1 MLAVVAAN
9 WMLPWL
15 QSFWVKNP
23 HSCQEQKHSEATK
36 RSPEG
41 LSSPLPLAGSWRKGL
56 KIPSHKCFVTA
67 SLHIEGHSGVDLW
80 NAFSCLSWWSI
91 STSCP
96 RMFSH
101 HKIPLPL
108 LPSSCSYIQ
117 SWWAHLQGID
127 LSSVKGVSFFFSLG
141 EANPEFSNLRLQLYS
156 QTLNRRFIL
165 TMLDIGSTQE
175 TK

>member
-1 MLAVVAAN
+1 MLSVVAAN

-101 HKIPLPL
+101 HKIPLPFTSL
-108 LPSSCSYIQ
+108 L
-117 SWWAHLQGID
+117 LQLYPVLVG
-127 LSSVKGVSFFFSLG
+127 SPTGEWPPFCKGVSFFFSLG